1 MLGKLIKYDLKWILK
16 LILIYCSLG
25 IFFAVTGRLFGLIEN
40 SMFFDIISKVC
51 NGISIAML
59 INAVVNAAIRGWVR
73 VTFNLYKDESYLTHT
88 LPIKK
93 NTQFLSK
100 ILSILITML
109 IAVVVTIAGLIIMYL
124 SKDTMEFL
132 KTSLNIITDSLNTSI
147 ASLII
152 TLSVLVFLQLV
163 FITFSGVFG
172 IVLGHT
178 FNRKKSI
185 YTVVIGFGTYMCASV
200 IILLITLL
208 LSVFND
214 NIYSILFGG
223 AAVNVETLLTLSWVI
238 SAIYLVL
245 IGILYFVTNKIFNKG
260 VNIE

>member
-16 LILIYCSLG
+16 LILIYCFLG
-25 IFFAVTGRLFGLIEN
+25 VFFAVTGRLFGLIEN

-59 INAVVNAAIRGWVR
+59 INAVVNAVIRGWVR
-73 VTFNLYKDESYLTHT
+73 VTYNLYKDESYLTHT

-93 NTQFLSK
+93 STQFLSK
-100 ILSILITML
+100 VLSILITML
-109 IAVVVTIAGLIIMYL
+109 IAVGVTIIGLIIMYL
-124 SKDTMEFL
+124 SKDTIEFL

-152 TLSVLVFLQLV
+152 TLSVLLFLQLI
-163 FITFSGVFG
+163 FITFSGIFG
-172 IVLGHT
+172 IILGNT
-178 FNRKKSI
+178 FNRKKGI
-185 YTVVIGFGTYMCASV
+185 YTVLIGFLTYICANV

-223 AAVNVETLLTLSWVI
+223 TAVNVETLLTLSWVI
-238 SAIYLVL
+238 SAVYLV
-245 IGILYFVTNKIFNKG
+245 INTILYFVTNKIFNKG